1 VVAVNDVPQPAPA
14 AGEVVLRVSAA
25 GLCHSDVTVTQFPGW
40 PLVPMTLG
48 HEIVGTVAE
57 LGAGVTG
64 FAVGDAVLVYLVWSC
79 GACRTCLE
87 GRENVCVTNGFRI
100 GMPPCPGLGPN
111 SGGMAEYVSVPAR
124 YLEQI
129 GDLDPVRTVP
139 MADAGL
145 TTMHAVNTAR
155 ARLTP
160 GATAVVIGVGGLGH
174 VAVQILRQTTASRV
188 IAIDTDEGKLAA
200 AAARG
205 ADVTLRSDASTA
217 ESVLELTGGYGAD
230 VVLEIVGAQAT
241 VDLAGQI
248 VAPDGALRLLGVGDG
263 VLDYRPITVG
273 GTLPWGVDVRR
284 PYAGTRNDLRQAIDL
299 LRSGR
304 IETDVT
310 TYPLERANDAFTDLD
325 AGRVT
330 GRAVLIP

>member
-1 VVAVNDVPQPAPA
+1 
-14 AGEVVLRVSAA
+14 
-25 GLCHSDVTVTQFPGW
+25 VTVVQFPGW

-64 FAVGDAVLVYLVWSC
+64 FEVGDAVLVYLVWAC
-79 GACRTCLE
+79 GTCRTCLE
-87 GRENVCVTNGFRI
+87 GRENVCITAGFRL

-111 SGGMAEYVSVPAR
+111 SGGMADYVTVPMR
-124 YLEQI
+124 HLEKI
-129 GDLDPVRTVP
+129 GDLDPVHTVP

-188 IAIDTDEGKLAA
+188 IAVDRDEAKLAA

-205 ADVTLRSDASTA
+205 ADAVLTSDASTA
-217 ESVLELTGGYGAD
+217 DAILDITGGYGSD
-230 VVLEIVGAQAT
+230 VVLEVVGTQAT
-241 VDLAGQI
+241 VDLAAQV

-273 GTLPWGVDVRR
+273 GAMPWGVDVRR

-299 LRSGR
+299 LRAGR

-310 TYPLERANDAFTDLD
+310 SYPLTEAVQAFADLD
-325 AGRVT
+325 AGKVT